1 MGNTSTALLSGT
13 AAQNSVDSPPATA
26 APTASASAQ
35 GGGGPTAGS
44 AGPSSSGS
52 GANAEA
58 TNADKTE
65 GKAGT
70 GQPGSTAP
78 VSDDVLLREVLAQ
91 ATAHSEAEPGTEAAV
106 SESLAV
112 VLFDRGNR
120 EAAKELLCDQRRYYD
135 ILQTSAAPC
144 RVRTQW
150 SDDKVEAPASSTKPA
165 PAAPTPV
172 DRAPIP

>member
-1 MGNTSTALLSGT
+1 M
-13 AAQNSVDSPPATA
+13 
-26 APTASASAQ
+26 ASASAQ
-35 GGGGPTAGS
+35 GGGGPTTGS
-44 AGPSSSGS
+44 AVPSSSGS

-70 GQPGSTAP
+70 GQPGSSAQA
-78 VSDDVLLREVLAQ
+78 SDDVVLREVLAQ
-91 ATAHSEAEPGTEAAV
+91 ATAHAEAEPGTEAAV

-135 ILQTSAAPC
+135 ILQTSATPC
-144 RVRTQW
+144 RVRAQW
-150 SDDKVEAPASSTKPA
+150 SDDKVEAPASPTKPVA
-165 PAAPTPV
+165 PAPV

>member
-1 MGNTSTALLSGT
+1 MRNTPTALLSGT
-13 AAQNSVDSPPATA
+13 AAQKGVGSAPATA
-26 APTASASAQ
+26 APTASASGQ
-35 GGGGPTAGS
+35 GSGGPTAGS
-44 AGPSSSGS
+44 AGPSSLGS

-58 TNADKTE
+58 GNTGKTE

-70 GQPGSTAP
+70 GQPGSTEPA
-78 VSDDVLLREVLAQ
+78 SDDALLREVLAQ
-91 ATAHSEAEPGTEAAV
+91 ATVHAEAEPGTEAAV

-135 ILQTSAAPC
+135 VLKTSATPC

-150 SDDKVEAPASSTKPA
+150 SDDKVEAPVSPTKPA
-165 PAAPTPV
+165 PAAPA